1 VKILCLFSTDLMPW
15 VISRHWLKGLAETGA
30 EVYVGCP
37 PGPYVPQLEKFGLP
51 VRNAYVSRNL
61 KAANIL
67 RAIRSVRRLLEAE
80 RWDML
85 NCHGAAAGL
94 IGRAS
99 LATIHS
105 RIPVIVTNHGYYF
118 DENMNPI
125 LRRMAIIAER
135 FLGRSTDFTMFIS
148 SEDHETA
155 LREHIVGNR
164 TRAAT
169 ILDGI
174 DLTEFPGQPSA
185 FQIAA
190 ARKRLG
196 VPAEAEVIGMV
207 GRLILEKGLREL
219 FAMARILCE
228 ARPDLYVIVVG
239 DTLPTDRGAW
249 KEQLMENV
257 EAAGLTSRFRFPG
270 FVSDVYGCMSAFDLL
285 VHPTYKESF
294 GHVIAEAM
302 ATGLPVV
309 ATNVRGCRELVV
321 PGETGLLVPY
331 RDVEGMVKAV
341 SALLDD
347 RVMRRSMGNAGRR
360 RVVERYDQRVV
371 VSRFVGHINSV
382 WQAGVSGGR
391 HTLT

>member
-1 VKILCLFSTDLMPW
+1 MPW
-15 VISRHWLKGLAETGA
+15 IICRQWLKALAETGA
-30 EVYVGCP
+30 EVYIGCP
-37 PGPYVPQLEKFGLP
+37 PGPYVRQLEELGLP
-51 VRNAYVSRNL
+51 VRNVYVSRNL
-61 KAANIL
+61 NPANVL

-80 RWDML
+80 RWDVL

-99 LATIHS
+99 LATIRS
-105 RIPVIVTNHGYYF
+105 RIKVIITNHGYYF

-125 LRRMAIIAER
+125 LRRMAIFAER

-155 LREHIVGNR
+155 LREHIVGDR

-174 DLTEFPGQPSA
+174 DLTEFPGRPSA
-185 FQIAA
+185 SEIAD
-190 ARKRLG
+190 ARNQLG
-196 VPAEAEVIGMV
+196 IPAKAEVIGMV
-207 GRLILEKGLREL
+207 GRLILEKGLKEF
-219 FAMARILCE
+219 FAMARILCDT
-228 ARPDLYVIVVG
+228 RPDLHVIVVG

-249 KEQLMENV
+249 KAQLIERV
-257 EAAGLTSRFRFPG
+257 DAAGLTSRFRFPG
-270 FVSDVYGCMSAFDLL
+270 FVSDVYACLSAFDLL

-309 ATNVRGCRELVV
+309 ATNVRGCRELVI
-321 PGETGLLVPY
+321 PGETGLLVSY
-331 RDVEGMVKAV
+331 KDIEGMVKAV
-341 SALLDD
+341 STLLDD
-347 RVMRRSMGNAGRR
+347 SVMRRSMGDAGRR
-360 RVVERYDQRVV
+360 RVVELYDQRVV
-371 VSRFVGHINSV
+371 VGRFVGHIKSV
-382 WQAGVSGGR
+382 WQASVSAER